1 MGEHRDANNT
11 GEGDKRVTIAEAATL
26 LGVHPNTVRNRVK
39 GGMYRAEK
47 VLTERGP
54 TWMIDRDSLT
64 TNTPTS
70 ASQQLVSRVP
80 PEALQVLAREIVR
93 EAGPREEEDWIE
105 GEKLIYDAAKTQ
117 ALITAALLGAAAA
130 ARFLPNPEYIFLLI
144 LAIVFG
150 VASSGLALAHMH
162 LIANTVRWAQ
172 LSSDRITRR
181 LADLLS
187 MWIFVAATALLAI
200 FVGLNV

>member
-11 GEGDKRVTIAEAATL
+11 GEGNKRVTIAEAATL